1 MRVLPLPLSLVLTA
15 EANRWTSTVHT
26 SSTARYD
33 AFRKRSGWLPSSS
46 RRSRSAL
53 VLFPRGGDAGVASPE
68 APSTTTATCG
78 DGQSLDDR
86 VNAAMLRLGLGSE
99 GAAAADVVSEESTQT
114 TALERGV
121 TCQDGVCTIDKLD
134 DMSSSTE
141 TSAVATSN
149 TDTGDDI
156 TNNNEEGEEEQDLDQ
171 IATKIATEMNVPND
185 IVMAAIYS
193 SFSGAGDNRRIDE
206 KTARMIVQA
215 EVDAISN
222 VAEDCEEVQQLVSEG
237 FDTFFSRRSLAFA
250 DMNVDD
256 ARAILIA
263 DQEDEDAERMEM
275 EAAQAA
281 AAVKKE
287 EPELK
292 TVTVEYPKDFNP
304 LVAAAPQ
311 PAAPKRQEAP
321 KPAKKEDVVFEG
333 TVEDLQKLVIE
344 SPVPVLLDVCEFTR
358 CLCCCTSPPICANP
372 IASSC
377 SRCRLVWTVQTI
389 DSCSRTNMRQCRG
402 YAPPCEDQHRP
413 TASNLSSVGSTIVA
427 YSVWNQGWKG
437 YEYVSG
443 NASR

>member
-1 MRVLPLPLSLVLTA
+1 
-15 EANRWTSTVHT
+15 
-26 SSTARYD
+26 
-33 AFRKRSGWLPSSS
+33 
-46 RRSRSAL
+46 
-53 VLFPRGGDAGVASPE
+53 
-68 APSTTTATCG
+68 
-78 DGQSLDDR
+78 
-86 VNAAMLRLGLGSE
+86 
-99 GAAAADVVSEESTQT
+99 
-114 TALERGV
+114 
-121 TCQDGVCTIDKLD
+121 
-134 DMSSSTE
+134 
-141 TSAVATSN
+141 
-149 TDTGDDI
+149 
-156 TNNNEEGEEEQDLDQ
+156 
-171 IATKIATEMNVPND
+171 
-185 IVMAAIYS
+185 
-193 SFSGAGDNRRIDE
+193 
-206 KTARMIVQA
+206 
-215 EVDAISN
+215 
-222 VAEDCEEVQQLVSEG
+222 
-237 FDTFFSRRSLAFA
+237 
-250 DMNVDD
+250 MNVDD